1 MSSPRHFSASHGLEE
16 SMRKIG
22 SLSLLALVSA
32 SILTTTGC
40 YNRHGFVIVNQQNN
54 RTALF
59 VLENSTATPATPP
72 QVLEFPG
79 NATGAPSPA
88 NTVTFA
94 ATATATATAIAT
106 DDFGDV
112 YIADSTDLR
121 EYAPNAFNS
130 NSTNP
135 TPIVT
140 IPANSTTTV
149 GSITALAVDFFGN
162 IYAAEQNGNIVV
174 FSETANGSVA
184 PIRTLTAGGLTTLVS
199 PTALTIDNNGNLYVL
214 DSNQAIAGQDTIDV
228 FAPNANG
235 NVAPIRTLTGASIGL
250 VSGIA
255 TDPENNLYTANN
267 LNGGSISIYTP
278 GATGNATARFTI
290 NGSSTT
296 LGNLFG
302 IAVDQFFNIYVVTD
316 GTPNNNVIPPNP
328 TILKFSSTANGNVAP
343 VSSFT
348 STAWSSTSP
357 LVLAV
362 N

>member
-1 MSSPRHFSASHGLEE
+1 MKKLV
-16 SMRKIG
+16 
-22 SLSLLALVSA
+22 SLCLFATATASLLATV
-32 SILTTTGC
+32 GC
-40 YNRHGFVIVNQQNN
+40 YNRHGFIIINQQNN
-54 RTALF
+54 QTALF
-59 VLENSTATPATPP
+59 VLQNSTATPATPP
-72 QVLEFPG
+72 QILQFPG
-79 NATGAPSPA
+79 NATGMPSPA

-94 ATATATATAIAT
+94 ATATATAIAT
-106 DDFGDV
+106 DNFGDV

-121 EYAPNAFNS
+121 EYAPNAFGNS
-130 NSTNP
+130 NNP

-140 IPANSTTTV
+140 IPANATTTV
-149 GSITALAVDFFGN
+149 GSVTALTVDFFGN

-184 PIRTLTAGGLTTLVS
+184 PVRTITAGGLTTLVS
-199 PTALTIDNNGNLYVL
+199 PTALTTDNNGNLYVL
-214 DSNQAIAGQDTIDV
+214 DSGTGASGQNTIDV
-228 FAPNANG
+228 FALNANG
-235 NVAPIRTLTGASIGL
+235 NVAPTRTLTGAAIGL

-255 TDPENNLYTANN
+255 TDPENNLYTSNN

-278 GATGNATARFTI
+278 GATGNATAKFTI
-290 NGSSTT
+290 NGSSTM

-316 GTPNNNVIPPNP
+316 GQPNNNVIPGNP

-343 VSSFT
+343 VSNFT